1 MQATDAVHQER
12 RSVTRDKGG
21 KISSI
26 LDATRTLIEVK
37 GYDAVTVRDIA
48 RSAGVSVGLIYK
60 YFPGGKFDIIK
71 CIGSR
76 RVAEEFVIKQPETIN
91 FHDFPGY
98 MRELI
103 KDMQQFS
110 TDNASW
116 TKAAAAAAARGSEI
130 TNAIEKLDLKDYSAI
145 PELYKRFDGVD
156 LGDKNPFELLADW
169 TVMVKGIVLYRVLFP
184 GSLMD
189 EDALTDL
196 MTDLS
201 LHIWGYR
208 KKR

>member
-1 MQATDAVHQER
+1 MPAMDAVHRER
-12 RSVTRDKGG
+12 KSVTRDKAG

-26 LDATRTLIEVK
+26 LDATRALMEVT
-37 GYDAVTVRDIA
+37 GYYDVTMRDIA
-48 RSAGVSVGLIYK
+48 RWAGVSVGLIYK

-76 RVAEEFVIKQPETIN
+76 RVADQLLIKQPETID
-91 FHDFPGY
+91 FDDFPGY

-103 KDMQQFS
+103 KNMQQFS
-110 TDNASW
+110 NDNSSW
-116 TKAAAAAAARGSEI
+116 TKASAAAAAHGSDIAKEMD
-130 TNAIEKLDLKDYSAI
+130 KLSLKDYNAI
-145 PELYKRFDGVD
+145 PELFERFDGVD
-156 LGDKNPFELLADW
+156 LGHANPLELLADW
-169 TVMVKGIVLYRVLFP
+169 IVMLKGIVLYSVLFP
-184 GSLMD
+184 WSLMN

-208 KKR
+208 KTR